1 MPKIDPNKKIQKQR
15 TEQEMKKA
23 LEKLS
28 SSGNARIIDVDDPD
42 IILNDVIEELL
53 EKRQIIEDIK
63 NTAQSWLPKL
73 ARR

>member
-1 MPKIDPNKKIQKQR
+1 
-15 TEQEMKKA
+15 MKKA